1 MSSLSRTIFSMKQ
14 TPDEGPA
21 GYLGDNKMGAVR
33 PCPHFSCSVEHG
45 APTWGA
51 RSPDMKYPG

>member
-1 MSSLSRTIFSMKQ
+1 MKQ

-33 PCPHFSCSVEHG
+33 PSPHFSCSVEHG
-45 APTWGA
+45 APSWGA